1 MRRSPERTQFLADIL
16 TTAVEGGINYWA
28 EVSDYTWDFDNPGVA
43 FVRVYCI
50 EDDDVIRVDA
60 AKRGDLTP
68 PEGVPVDI
76 EKIAKAIA
84 RILDPQIPTDL
95 SATNVKMIR
104 DASKE
109 NDAGDVDADLAD
121 CIMQVAVLGDVIY
134 G

>member
-1 MRRSPERTQFLADIL
+1 MRRSPERTQFLADII
-16 TTAVEGGINYWA
+16 TTAVEGGIYYWA
-28 EVSDYTWDFDNPGVA
+28 EVSDCTWDFDNPGVA

-50 EDDDVIRVDA
+50 EDDD
-60 AKRGDLTP
+60 LTP
-68 PEGVPVDI
+68 PEGVPVGI

-84 RILDPQIPTDL
+84 RILDPEVPTDL

>member
-1 MRRSPERTQFLADIL
+1 MRRSPERTEFLADIL

-50 EDDDVIRVDA
+50 EDDD
-60 AKRGDLTP
+60 LTP

-84 RILDPQIPTDL
+84 RILNPEIPTDL
-95 SATNVKMIR
+95 SATNVKMIG

>member
-50 EDDDVIRVDA
+50 EDD
-60 AKRGDLTP
+60 DLTP